1 MYFPYLRG
9 KQFELIALRD
19 LCSIFSDD
27 ILKTSPVIEPV
38 KSTSTFKSTLKEL
51 ASKNVN
57 FNIIINPRV
66 GDLKGKHQ
74 EIVDVV
80 SESLQGYEN
89 FQLAVIL
96 DDKSERNI
104 QTFIDFIGALNFNFN
119 GVTLIH
125 NSEVSGNNIELLTTN
140 LNIVYNLIY
149 FSKTSRRYY
158 REFAQNTR
166 VSLDD
171 YFKEMPKN
179 ADYLDLESV
188 TFSGSLSQDNL
199 VVFNLATKAFDDQM
213 SELGQQYG
221 QARQLGDTTRM
232 NAIEAEYMS
241 LDGQKTDYVTQYAFD
256 HPNQVLSAYII
267 LSNSYQYELDMLD
280 SITMAFSPEISQS
293 KYVKQLQEHVATLKR
308 SSVGQPFIDFTMDD
322 INGNPIMLSSVI
334 GKNYVLV
341 DFWASW
347 CSPCR
352 AENPN
357 VVAAFEK
364 YHDKGFDVYGVS
376 FDKDHDGWIN
386 AIADDQLAW
395 TQVSDLK
402 YWNCAAGKLYGIQS
416 IPQNILIS
424 PEGIIIE
431 KNLRGEDLQLKL
443 QELLD

>member
-1 MYFPYLRG
+1 MKKLSVLFLVA
-9 KQFELIALRD
+9 I
-19 LCSIFSDD
+19 
-27 ILKTSPVIEPV
+27 VIMFAACTQPH
-38 KSTSTFKSTLKEL
+38 
-51 ASKNVN
+51 ANDN
-57 FNIIINPRV
+57 FNIQLTLTGAGTDTIYLKQRVDGEMVTFDSAAFV
-66 GDLKGKHQ
+66 GDKA
-74 EIVDVV
+74 
-80 SESLQGYEN
+80 
-89 FQLAVIL
+89 QLWGSV
-96 DDKSERNI
+96 
-104 QTFIDFIGALNFNFN
+104 
-119 GVTLIH
+119 
-125 NSEVSGNNIELLTTN
+125 
-140 LNIVYNLIY
+140 
-149 FSKTSRRYY
+149 
-158 REFAQNTR
+158 
-166 VSLDD
+166 
-171 YFKEMPKN
+171 EMPEFFYLTFGKN
-179 ADYLDLESV
+179 KGYIPLFVEQGDNVLAGDYLDLENV

-199 VVFNLATKAFDDQM
+199 VAFNMATQAFDDQM

-241 LDGQKTDYVTQYAFD
+241 LDEQKTDYVTQYAFD
-256 HPNQVLSAYII
+256 HPDQVLSAYII

-280 SITMAFSPEISQS
+280 SLTMAFAPEISNS
-293 KYVKQLQEHVATLKR
+293 IYVKKLQEHVATLKR
-308 SSVGQPFIDFTMDD
+308 SAVGQPFIDFTMDD
-322 INGNPIMLSSVI
+322 INGNPIMLSSVV

-357 VVAAFEK
+357 VVAAYEK

-431 KNLRGEDLQLKL
+431 KNLRGEDLHLKL

>member
-1 MYFPYLRG
+1 MKKLSLVFLVSLVVMFAACTEPHANDNFNVQLTLTGADGDTIFLKQRVDGEMLTIDSVAFEGNKAQLWGSVDLPEFFYL
-9 KQFELIALRD
+9 
-19 LCSIFSDD
+19 
-27 ILKTSPVIEPV
+27 
-38 KSTSTFKSTLKEL
+38 TF
-51 ASKNVN
+51 SKNKGYIPLFVEQGE
-57 FNIIINPRV
+57 ILID
-66 GDLKGKHQ
+66 GD
-74 EIVDVV
+74 
-80 SESLQGYEN
+80 Y
-89 FQLAVIL
+89 A
-96 DDKSERNI
+96 
-104 QTFIDFIGALNFNFN
+104 
-119 GVTLIH
+119 
-125 NSEVSGNNIELLTTN
+125 
-140 LNIVYNLIY
+140 
-149 FSKTSRRYY
+149 
-158 REFAQNTR
+158 
-166 VSLDD
+166 
-171 YFKEMPKN
+171 
-179 ADYLDLESV
+179 DLETVS
-188 TFSGSLSQDNL
+188 FSGSTAQDNL
-199 VVFNLATKAFDDQM
+199 MVFNMATQAFDDQM
-213 SELGQQYG
+213 NDLGKQYG
-221 QARQLGDTTRM
+221 QARQLGDTAQM
-232 NAIEAEYMS
+232 NGIEAEYMD
-241 LDGQKTDYVTQYAFD
+241 LDSQKTNFITQYAFD
-256 HPNQVLSAYII
+256 HPDQVLSAYII
-267 LSNSYQYELDMLD
+267 LSNSYQYELYMLD
-280 SITMAFSPEISQS
+280 SLASAFTPEINQS

-308 SSVGQPFIDFTMDD
+308 SAIGQPFIDFTMDD
-322 INGNPIMLSSVI
+322 INGNPVTLSSFV